1 MKYLS
6 KMELKLLQQFSTLTV
21 KEQSMLLLSINL
33 PQHLLKFSFN
43 YLKNIYAKAPHY
55 CPTIFTADFSVNM
68 LQNTLSSKQLPDYMQ
83 QHQLV
88 LNFLKNITVKHLYMY
103 FLIKL
108 IMWKHKHLLF
118 MKS

>member
-1 MKYLS
+1 
-6 KMELKLLQQFSTLTV
+6 
-21 KEQSMLLLSINL
+21 
-33 PQHLLKFSFN
+33 
-43 YLKNIYAKAPHY
+43 
-55 CPTIFTADFSVNM
+55 
-68 LQNTLSSKQLPDYMQ
+68 MQ